1 MRHRNNYHTLFLL
14 TILFLFQYCSKE
26 GDKDIANI
34 IESTEVI
41 KEGTTNKNGII
52 IFKDRDTNEEVRIE
66 VKDNNDNPIYNV
78 KVGYI
83 DLDGCEFFQI
93 ESQTLPVD
101 YCDYLLFEHF
111 SAKLDDKKR
120 IALQF
125 FLQFLP
131 DLPGDIGLGP
141 AGLDP
146 QYQTG

>member
-93 ESQTLPVD
+93 ESQNDEYLP
-101 YCDYLLFEHF
+101 LLKIYSH
-111 SAKLDDKKR
+111 KNDTKKPKSWYKWQKEGIEKR
-120 IALQF
+120 VQVTVWARLQV
-125 FLQFLP
+125 LSNVQ
-131 DLPGDIGLGP
+131 GWVC
-141 AGLDP
+141 
-146 QYQTG
+146 